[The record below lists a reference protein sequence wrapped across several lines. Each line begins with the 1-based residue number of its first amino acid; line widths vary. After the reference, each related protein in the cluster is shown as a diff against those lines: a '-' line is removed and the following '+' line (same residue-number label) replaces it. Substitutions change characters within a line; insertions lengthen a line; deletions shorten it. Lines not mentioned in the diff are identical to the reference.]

1 MKYPQT
7 QYNELKSALVIL
19 KNHYDLDKETATAY
33 APTLYFKIF
42 QQKTYQDQN
51 ANVVRN
57 ADGSRLMKL
66 NEAFKL
72 YPDGCNESHVN
83 TAMKNAIKEIFN

>member
-7 QYNELKSALVIL
+7 QYTELKSALVVL
-19 KNHYDLDKETATAY
+19 KEHYKIDKQTAIENASY
-33 APTLYFKIF
+33 LHYVIFK
-42 QQKTYQDQN
+42 QLTYPLEN
-51 ANVVRN
+51 LNVVRN

-72 YPDGCNESHVN
+72 YPEGCNEAHVN
-83 TAMKNAIKEIFN
+83 TAMKNAIKEIF